1 MLQRRF
7 FISFVSTVFLYAIV
21 GAAFLYILQKS
32 TCQEEKSQEKTLTF
46 SLSEYVP
53 QEITPMEETVE
64 EKRAEP
70 KEEENVLEPEPI
82 IEKIQE
88 EPKVE
93 EKLPEPI
100 VEKTFHKSKPVIK
113 KIIKKK
119 PIVKKKR
126 VKKRI
131 VKKIKKKSAQKKSV
145 KKRRTTQRNSSK
157 RSVPKKVSTAEKN
170 RFLNQIRRKIDR
182 SKTYPRAA
190 KRRGMQGSVKV
201 KFTILANGQVSNIR
215 LSGSKLFHS
224 SARNAVQ
231 KAFPVNVKNAPLS
244 FPQTV
249 NVTLRYQLR

>member
-7 FISFVSTVFLYAIV
+7 FISFVSTVFLYVIV
-21 GAAFLYILQKS
+21 GAAFFYILQK
-32 TCQEEKSQEKTLTF
+32 TTYQEEKSQEKTLTF

-53 QEITPMEETVE
+53 PEITPMEETIE

-70 KEEENVLEPEPI
+70 KEEEKV
-82 IEKIQE
+82 IE
-88 EPKVE
+88 
-93 EKLPEPI
+93 PEPI
-100 VEKTFHKSKPVIK
+100 VEKIQEAPKVVEKTVPKPKPVIK
-113 KIIKKK
+113 KIVKKKRIVRKK

-131 VKKIKKKSAQKKSV
+131 AKKIKKKSAQKKSI

-231 KAFPVNVKNAPLS
+231 KAFPINVKNAPLS
-244 FPQTV
+244 LPQTV